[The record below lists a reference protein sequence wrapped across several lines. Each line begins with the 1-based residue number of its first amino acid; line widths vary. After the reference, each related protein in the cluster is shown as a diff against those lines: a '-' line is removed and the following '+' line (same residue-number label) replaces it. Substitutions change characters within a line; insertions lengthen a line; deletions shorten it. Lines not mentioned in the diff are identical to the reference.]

1 MKKFLYSAFLII
13 IFLFVAV
20 VLYLSTIGLETSKF
34 NNSIVKK
41 VEKIDPK
48 IKLDLE
54 KIKIKLDIKKIQL
67 FLSTSR
73 PKIVYQNINIPIT
86 EIKVYSKINKFF
98 NSKIEITQI
107 VFRVKKFEIQD
118 IQKIA
123 IRIKPSNFK
132 TYLLNNINGG
142 EIEKALFDLNIGKN
156 FNLINYK
163 VSGTVKEVDVK
174 IRNKAIVK
182 NINFNFK
189 IDNDLTLINS
199 VNANYEGIIVSNGS
213 INLQREKGIEV
224 QGKFDSLFNLNEEQ
238 LKKFLTKEKFLK
250 ENKIQMQGS
259 LLHSFNLKINNN
271 FKIIDY
277 NYKSSGNISKSQVV
291 FKNNFKNKF
300 IKKPVNK
307 VLFEKIKLEI
317 IFNLQKKNSLLF
329 DGFYSLNGSGYKKI
343 KVKHN
348 LDKKNQNYFIDLNL
362 TENLFLD
369 LINFQTNAKK
379 NSNIK
384 AEYKVRNNKFIFKSI
399 DFIENKN
406 IISVKGLVL
415 NSKNE
420 IEKLS
425 SIRVLTFYKN
435 KENNNFVINFG
446 KKISITGKKYDTS
459 NLLKLLSGPSKSNPL
474 KNFSKE
480 IEIQIKNLIT
490 KSKIPLSN
498 FNLIGLIEKG
508 KLNKISS
515 KSQFSED
522 KYLDISLI
530 KHKNNKKI
538 LEVYSD
544 SPKALLNDYKFFE
557 GIKGGK
563 LLYNST
569 IDEIGSASILT
580 IENFKVTKAPAF
592 ATLLT
597 LADLGGVADLLS
609 GQGMS
614 FDILEVKIKDDS
626 NVITIDEVLALG
638 SSVSL
643 HMNGYIE
650 KKTGLVS
657 LNGTLVPAKML
668 NNIVSKIPVVGNI
681 LVGNK
686 VGEGVFGVS
695 FKMKGLPGNI
705 KTSVNPVKTITPR
718 FITRALEKMKKN

>member
-277 NYKSSGNISKSQVV
+277 NYK
-291 FKNNFKNKF
+291 
-300 IKKPVNK
+300 
-307 VLFEKIKLEI
+307 
-317 IFNLQKKNSLLF
+317 
-329 DGFYSLNGSGYKKI
+329 
-343 KVKHN
+343 
-348 LDKKNQNYFIDLNL
+348 YF
-362 TENLFLD
+362 
-369 LINFQTNAKK
+369 
-379 NSNIK
+379 
-384 AEYKVRNNKFIFKSI
+384 
-399 DFIENKN
+399 
-406 IISVKGLVL
+406 
-415 NSKNE
+415 
-420 IEKLS
+420 
-425 SIRVLTFYKN
+425 
-435 KENNNFVINFG
+435 
-446 KKISITGKKYDTS
+446 
-459 NLLKLLSGPSKSNPL
+459 
-474 KNFSKE
+474 
-480 IEIQIKNLIT
+480 
-490 KSKIPLSN
+490 
-498 FNLIGLIEKG
+498 
-508 KLNKISS
+508 
-515 KSQFSED
+515 
-522 KYLDISLI
+522 DISW
-530 KHKNNKKI
+530 NRTYRWC
-538 LEVYSD
+538 VC
-544 SPKALLNDYKFFE
+544 
-557 GIKGGK
+557 
-563 LLYNST
+563 
-569 IDEIGSASILT
+569 
-580 IENFKVTKAPAF
+580 
-592 ATLLT
+592 
-597 LADLGGVADLLS
+597 
-609 GQGMS
+609 
-614 FDILEVKIKDDS
+614 
-626 NVITIDEVLALG
+626 
-638 SSVSL
+638 
-643 HMNGYIE
+643 
-650 KKTGLVS
+650 
-657 LNGTLVPAKML
+657 
-668 NNIVSKIPVVGNI
+668 
-681 LVGNK
+681 
-686 VGEGVFGVS
+686 
-695 FKMKGLPGNI
+695 
-705 KTSVNPVKTITPR
+705 
-718 FITRALEKMKKN
+718 